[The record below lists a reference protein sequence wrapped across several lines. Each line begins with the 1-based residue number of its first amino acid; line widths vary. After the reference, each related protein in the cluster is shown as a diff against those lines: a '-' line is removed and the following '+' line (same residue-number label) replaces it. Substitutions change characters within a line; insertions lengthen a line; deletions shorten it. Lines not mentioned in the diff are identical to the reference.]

1 MFEVFE
7 KNYTSFDNK
16 GVIVIFIIFKR
27 GHKKYI
33 ISSV

>member
-16 GVIVIFIIFKR
+16 WLTDIFLTFKCI
-27 GHKKYI
+27 HKKYI
-33 ISSV
+33 IKCI